1 MPRLTKL
8 LARVRLDRHVIFARS
23 RRRAAA
29 MVVSYHPSV
38 FSFTSLMDIVS
49 FTGHHCPTV
58 KEEPKSPVQP
68 PQKCKAYSTTDASSI
83 GRIEILGSD
92 INTAQPS
99 GKRHKSSSGTF
110 QVRFDGIMVP
120 PGPPAPPARKT
131 RKSTRTAKVNE
142 KKDMREL
149 FEHLGQ
155 ELSVAAKAH
164 EAAVKAHE
172 TASMICEDIAQ
183 LVV

>member
-1 MPRLTKL
+1 
-8 LARVRLDRHVIFARS
+8 
-23 RRRAAA
+23 
-29 MVVSYHPSV
+29 MVVSHHPSV
-38 FSFTSLMDIVS
+38 LSFTSLIDIVS
-49 FTGHHCPTV
+49 FTGRRRQTV
-58 KEEPKSPVQP
+58 KEEPKSPAQP
-68 PQKCKAYSTTDASSI
+68 PRKRKAYSTTDASSI

-92 INTAQPS
+92 VDTAQPS
-99 GKRHKSSSGTF
+99 GKRHKSSSGTS

-164 EAAVKAHE
+164 EAAAKAHE
-172 TASMICEDIAQ
+172 AASMICEDIAQ
-183 LVV
+183 LVD

>member
-1 MPRLTKL
+1 
-8 LARVRLDRHVIFARS
+8 
-23 RRRAAA
+23 
-29 MVVSYHPSV
+29 MVVSHHPSV
-38 FSFTSLMDIVS
+38 LSVTSLIDIVS
-49 FTGHHCPTV
+49 FTGRRRQTV
-58 KEEPKSPVQP
+58 KEEPKSPAQP
-68 PQKCKAYSTTDASSI
+68 PRKRKAYSTTDASSI

-92 INTAQPS
+92 VDTAQPS
-99 GKRHKSSSGTF
+99 GKRHKSSSGTS

-164 EAAVKAHE
+164 E

-183 LVV
+183 LVD

>member
-1 MPRLTKL
+1 
-8 LARVRLDRHVIFARS
+8 
-23 RRRAAA
+23 
-29 MVVSYHPSV
+29 MVVSHHPSV
-38 FSFTSLMDIVS
+38 LSVTSLIDIVS
-49 FTGHHCPTV
+49 FTGRRRQTV
-58 KEEPKSPVQP
+58 KEEPKSPAQP
-68 PQKCKAYSTTDASSI
+68 PRKRKAYSTTDASSI
-83 GRIEILGSD
+83 GRIEILGSNID
-92 INTAQPS
+92 TTQPS
-99 GKRHKSSSGTF
+99 GKRHKSSSGTS

-164 EAAVKAHE
+164 EAAAKAHE

-183 LVV
+183 LVD

>member
-1 MPRLTKL
+1 
-8 LARVRLDRHVIFARS
+8 
-23 RRRAAA
+23 

-49 FTGHHCPTV
+49 FTGRRRPTV

-68 PQKCKAYSTTDASSI
+68 PRKRKAYSTTDASSI
-83 GRIEILGSD
+83 RCIEISGPN

-99 GKRHKSSSGTF
+99 GKHHKASSGTS
-110 QVRFDGIMVP
+110 QTRFDGIMVP
-120 PGPPAPPARKT
+120 PGPTPPPARAT
-131 RKSTRTAKVNE
+131 RKSTRTAKANS
-142 KKDMREL
+142 KKDMCEL

-155 ELSVAAKAH
+155 ELSMAAKAH

-172 TASMICEDIAQ
+172 AASMICEDIAQ
-183 LVV
+183 LVD